1 MSEHMN
7 ASENMDITENVDIE
21 KKQASIRTA
30 LSVLAFS
37 LVLQVTYYLWQTYC
51 C

>member
-7 ASENMDITENVDIE
+7 MSEDMDITENADIE
-21 KKQASIRTA
+21 RKQASIRTA

-37 LVLQVTYYLWQTYC
+37 LVLPVTYYLWQAYC

>member
-7 ASENMDITENVDIE
+7 VPENMDISENEDIE
-21 KKQASIRTA
+21 RKQTAIRTA
-30 LSVLAFS
+30 LSILAFS
-37 LVLQVTYYLWQTYC
+37 LVLPVASYLWQAYC

>member
-7 ASENMDITENVDIE
+7 ASEDMDITENVDIE

-37 LVLQVTYYLWQTYC
+37 LVLQVIYYLWQA
-51 C
+51 